1 MRRFSLLVATTLLAL
16 GLGAGT
22 VQAREPAPTIVGEAI
37 AINASTGEF
46 DHLIAA
52 VVRAGLV
59 DLLNGHRQLTVFAP
73 TDAAFEHLFAALG
86 VSGVDQIPVAT
97 LRAVLLH
104 HIAPGDR
111 SSAAVLGSTRIRM
124 LDHSFTHPAVI
135 GGVPT
140 IDGATIVAADVK
152 VSDGVIHVIDA
163 VLLP

>member
-1 MRRFSLLVATTLLAL
+1 MPARSRP
-16 GLGAGT
+16 
-22 VQAREPAPTIVGEAI
+22 REPAPNAIVGEAI

-111 SSAAVLGSTRIRM
+111 SSAAGAWFDADPDARPFV
-124 LDHSFTHPAVI
+124 HPDPVVI